1 MARNELIGKPAAAML
16 HNVHGLLEAIER
28 LRGRKDHL
36 PGLGCMYG
44 PSGYGKT
51 YACATAAAIAGA
63 VHVEAK
69 EHWGKREFVRAVA
82 TALGIPQGRTIADT
96 VDAIG
101 DHMRDYQPVLLL
113 DEADILVRKGMIEYA
128 RTFHMMSEAPV
139 ILIGEETLPRELKR
153 YERIHNRILK
163 GAWVPAQAASLADA
177 RQLAEMFVD
186 ACQIDDDLLA
196 LVVSAARG
204 VIRRIVTNLEEI
216 EQAAIAEGRSTAD
229 RAWWGNRGL
238 DTGDAPARRP

>member
-1 MARNELIGKPAAAML
+1 MARHEPIGKPAAAML
-16 HNVHGLLEAIER
+16 HNVHALLEAVER
-28 LRGRKDHL
+28 LRNRKDHL

-51 YACATAAAIAGA
+51 YACATAAAALGA

-69 EHWGKREFVRAVA
+69 EHWGKREFVRAIA
-82 TALGIPQGRTIADT
+82 TALGIPMGRTIAET

-139 ILIGEETLPRELKR
+139 ILIGEENLPRELKR
-153 YERIHNRILK
+153 FERIHNRILK
-163 GAWVPAQAASLADA
+163 GAWVPAQAASLVDA
-177 RQLAEMFVD
+177 RALAEMFVD
-186 ACQIDDDLLA
+186 ACRVEDDLLA
-196 LVVSAARG
+196 LIVSTARG
-204 VIRRIVTNLEEI
+204 VVRRIVTNLEEI
-216 EQAAIAEGRSTAD
+216 EQAAIAEGRATAE
-229 RAWWGNRGL
+229 RAWWGKRGL
-238 DTGDAPARRP
+238 DTGDAPARRL